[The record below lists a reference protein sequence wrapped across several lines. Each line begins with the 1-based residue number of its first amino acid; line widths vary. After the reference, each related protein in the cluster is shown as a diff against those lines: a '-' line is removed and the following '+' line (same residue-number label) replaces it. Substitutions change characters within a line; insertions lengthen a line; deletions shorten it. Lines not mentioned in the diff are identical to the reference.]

1 MSLAQSAFYTGSD
14 PALDANKPAINV
26 NQNDIGSTRPESGKQ
41 NWVIANQRTAAALKA
56 KGFHYKFVYGLGE
69 GHCSPNVRNATL
81 ADALMWVWRGYQP
94 GE

>member
-1 MSLAQSAFYTGSD
+1 
-14 PALDANKPAINV
+14 V

-41 NWVIANQRTAAALKA
+41 NWVIDNHRTAAALKA
-56 KGFHYKFVYGLGE
+56 KDFHYKFVYGLGE
-69 GHCSPNVRNATL
+69 SHCSPSVRNATL